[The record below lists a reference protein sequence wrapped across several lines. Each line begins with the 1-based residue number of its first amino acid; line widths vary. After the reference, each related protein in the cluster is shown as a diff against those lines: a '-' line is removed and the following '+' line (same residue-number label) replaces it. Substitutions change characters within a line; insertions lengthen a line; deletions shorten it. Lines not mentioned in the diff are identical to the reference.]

1 MYLKEPSQLDAW
13 GQISAMP
20 NVHIGLLL
28 LRCHLA
34 KIAWYLPM
42 EDSLGTPDVVDP
54 GSHLIT
60 G

>member
-34 KIAWYLPM
+34 KIARYLPM

-54 GSHLIT
+54 AQ
-60 G
+60 